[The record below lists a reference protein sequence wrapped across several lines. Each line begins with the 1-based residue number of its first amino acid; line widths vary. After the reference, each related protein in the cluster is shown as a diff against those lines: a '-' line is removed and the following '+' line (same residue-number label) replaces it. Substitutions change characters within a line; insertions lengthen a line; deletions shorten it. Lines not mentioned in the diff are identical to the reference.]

1 MLQLFIKSAGVSD
14 KTANH
19 IIKNAYVAIME
30 RIRSKMAEEGYNSSG
45 IGAHE
50 AEVAYMRELVFSEA
64 EIELADSLRY
74 YRNRILY
81 YGAKLD
87 QSFAEKVLLLLE
99 KVNSRIVTK

>member
-1 MLQLFIKSAGVSD
+1 
-14 KTANH
+14 
-19 IIKNAYVAIME
+19 
-30 RIRSKMAEEGYNSSG
+30 
-45 IGAHE
+45 
-50 AEVAYMRELVFSEA
+50 MRELVFSEA